1 MGEDWRRRGGVE
13 SKRRGRRC
21 KERKRK
27 VKEMEERWIGKGIE
41 GRKERKKGDGRLVQ
55 EESSRKRRGEKREG
69 EGGREV
75 ETVGS

>member
-1 MGEDWRRRGGVE
+1 
-13 SKRRGRRC
+13 
-21 KERKRK
+21 
-27 VKEMEERWIGKGIE
+27 MEERWVGKGIE

-75 ETVGS
+75 EVVGS